1 MLSRQELKSLL
12 KQYEV
17 RPSQR
22 MGQSFLVSAASLR
35 ALGRAFGQMR
45 GRFDLVIEVG
55 SGPGNLTEA
64 LLDEGM
70 RVLAIERDRRL
81 GRLCGERLGGRKG
94 LTLVLADV
102 LRCPLRLRRSGM
114 RIALAGNLP
123 YSIAGEIMKIMT
135 DELEAVEA
143 ASIVIQEE
151 VAMRILASP
160 GSRQYGALTLLT
172 QVAWRVS
179 RGIKIRAGSFY
190 PRPKVDSRQLI
201 LERKE
206 RTGLAPGLAALF
218 KQIAVNAFK
227 YRRKKLGRALALAA
241 GSMGLDKQDLL
252 KAVDLAGIDPGL
264 RPENLTL
271 DDYINLAKHLAAII
285 DGGGP

>member
-1 MLSRQELKSLL
+1 
-12 KQYEV
+12 
-17 RPSQR
+17 
-22 MGQSFLVSAASLR
+22 MGQSFLVSAAPLR
-35 ALGRAFGQMR
+35 ALGRAFGGIQ
-45 GRFDLVIEVG
+45 GKFDLVIEIG
-55 SGPGNLTEA
+55 AGPGNLTEA

-81 GRLCGERLGGRKG
+81 GRLCGERLEGRKG

-102 LRCPLRLRRSGM
+102 LRCPLRLRRPGM

-160 GSRQYGALTLLT
+160 GCRQYGALTLLM
-172 QVAWRVS
+172 QFSWRV
-179 RGIKIRAGSFY
+179 RQGIRIRAGSFY
-190 PRPKVDSRQLI
+190 PRPRVDSRQLI

-206 RTGLAPGLAALF
+206 RTGLEPGHTALF
-218 KQIAVNAFK
+218 KRIAANAFK

-241 GSMGLDKQDLL
+241 VSMGLDKQDLL
-252 KAVDLAGIDPGL
+252 KAVDRAGIDPGL

-271 DDYINLAKHLAAII
+271 DDYITLTKHLAAAI
-285 DGGGP
+285 DRGGCGGGEAESR

>member
-1 MLSRQELKSLL
+1 
-12 KQYEV
+12 
-17 RPSQR
+17 
-22 MGQSFLVSAASLR
+22 MGQSFLVSASSLR
-35 ALGRAFGQMR
+35 ALGRAFGQIQ

-55 SGPGNLTEA
+55 AGPGNLTEA

-81 GRLCGERLGGRKG
+81 GRLCHERLGGRKG

-102 LRCPLRLRRSGM
+102 LRCPLKARPAGM

-123 YSIAGEIMKIMT
+123 YSIAGEVMKIMT
-135 DELEAVEA
+135 DELEGVEA
-143 ASIVIQEE
+143 ASIVVQEE
-151 VAMRILASP
+151 VAARILASP
-160 GSRQYGALTLLT
+160 GSRQYGALTLLM
-172 QVAWRVS
+172 QFSWRVR

-201 LERKE
+201 LERKK
-206 RTGLAPGLAALF
+206 RTGLPAGHAALF
-218 KQIAVNAFK
+218 KRVAANAFK

-241 GSMGLDKQDLL
+241 GSMGLDRRDLL
-252 KAVDLAGIDPGL
+252 EAADRAGIDLGL

-271 DDYINLAKHLAAII
+271 DDFITLTKELASNSAGRRKL
-285 DGGGP
+285 